1 MSGSHIA
8 ALRVYVIYHIYVIYV
23 IYIITNIYVI
33 YLIKHHHYQHVC
45 ILNKAGF
52 IDLSF
57 VGEPQ

>member
-8 ALRVYVIYHIYVIYV
+8 ARRVYVIYRIYVMYV
-23 IYIITNIYVI
+23 IYIIKIIYVI
-33 YLIKHHHYQHVC
+33 YLIKNHRHQHVC